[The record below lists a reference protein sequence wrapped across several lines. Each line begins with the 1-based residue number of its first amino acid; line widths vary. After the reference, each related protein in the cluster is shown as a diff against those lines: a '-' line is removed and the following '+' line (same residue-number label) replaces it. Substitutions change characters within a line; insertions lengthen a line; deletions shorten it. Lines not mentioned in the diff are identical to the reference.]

1 MKNLKETIQK
11 NGQIKRDY
19 LKIILQ
25 VILGGTFI
33 FSAYSKI
40 ISPGLFEIL
49 LIDSGIIETRFIAA
63 YLTRLLI
70 GFELALGLLIFQPN
84 YLKKIII
91 PVTIGLLAAF
101 TLYLGYTGIILGDK
115 ENCGCF
121 GELIKMTP
129 VESIYKNVIFLV
141 IAVFLYKKVKSKKT
155 KKILPVTITILSF
168 LLVFLIVPI
177 TNVRDFKFEKYTSF
191 EGYGRVDLAEGDHLL
206 AVFNLDCDH
215 CQDAATEIWELK
227 NQYWEIPEMFVLFYR
242 EGDFTVEYFTEITNS
257 QFPYSM
263 IDENT
268 FFDLIGN
275 SPPRIYWLQN
285 GDIKEIWDEDFSEKV
300 EMNFIN

>member
-1 MKNLKETIQK
+1 MKHLKETIQK
-11 NGQIKRDY
+11 EEQVKRNY

-25 VILGGTFI
+25 IILGGTFI

-49 LIDSGIIETRFIAA
+49 LIDSGIVETRIIAA

-101 TLYLGYTGIILGDK
+101 TLYLGYTGIILGDN

-129 VESIYKNVIFLV
+129 VESIYKNIIFLI
-141 IAVFLYKKVKSKKT
+141 IAVFLYRKVETKKT
-155 KKILPVTITILSF
+155 KKILPVAITILSF
-168 LLVFLIVPI
+168 LLVFLIIPI
-177 TNVRDFKFEKYTSF
+177 TNAKDFKFEKYTSF

-206 AVFNLDCDH
+206 AVFNLDCGH
-215 CQDAATEIWELK
+215 CQETATDIWELK
-227 NQYWEIPEMFVLFYR
+227 DQYWGIPEMFVLFYQ

-257 QFPYSM
+257 QFSYLM

-285 GDIKEIWDEDFSEKV
+285 GEIKEIWDEDFSEKV